1 MASTSYLS
9 ASNRSRQP
17 LWRRARSFLLA
28 IAAHVVV
35 ILLLLRLAP
44 TPTKPEPTPPPSS
57 FRLLPD
63 RDTKPETPQ
72 RPVIEKAKKVAG
84 GASLRSPRP
93 PSTAPAS
100 DPRPVTPAPAFPE
113 MLAGGMELFDS
124 ADISKIPSHPG
135 DRLAGGS
142 DTDGAGAGRDSGSA
156 YGPGEGPSG
165 ERLYNAEWYVEPTE
179 ADLASYVPNG
189 TPRNSWALIAC
200 RTAENY
206 RVENCRS
213 LGESP
218 VGSGFARAMR
228 LAAWQFRVLPP
239 RLGGKKLIGAWVRI
253 KIDYKILRAR

>member
-44 TPTKPEPTPPPSS
+44 TPTKPEPVPPPNT

-63 RDTKPETPQ
+63 RPPAPETPQ
-72 RPVIEKAKKVAG
+72 RPVVEQAKKVAG
-84 GASLRSPRP
+84 GASPKSPKP
-93 PSTAPAS
+93 PAATPAS
-100 DPRPVTPAPAFPE
+100 DPRPVTPAPAFPK

-124 ADISKIPSHPG
+124 ADISKIPSRAS
-135 DRLAGGS
+135 DRTAGGS
-142 DTDGAGAGRDSGSA
+142 DTDGAGAGKDSGSA

-165 ERLYNAEWYVEPTE
+165 ERLYNAEWYVEPSHAE
-179 ADLASYVPNG
+179 LAGYVPG
-189 TPRNSWALIAC
+189 GAPAGGWALIAC

-206 RVENCRS
+206 KVENCRS

-218 VGSGFARAMR
+218 VGSGLARAMR

-239 RLGGKKLIGAWVRI
+239 RVGGKKMIGAWVRI
-253 KIDYKILRAR
+253 KIDFTSAPAR